1 MQSEFGQ
8 TSPQHDPMPFG
19 CDPCTSR
26 VDPRVPGGITE
37 AGAAGNPLTLQK
49 YFEGKGEPFEIDWIS
64 HARWVKSG
72 RFFTASGVSAGM
84 DMACAYI
91 DEVAGEAGGQEARAY
106 AEYT

>member
-1 MQSEFGQ
+1 MTLRPSGA
-8 TSPQHDPMPFG
+8 THARTVWTPA
-19 CDPCTSR
+19 
-26 VDPRVPGGITE
+26 PRGVYSKQVQRE
-37 AGAAGNPLTLQK
+37 NPLTLQE